1 MHFMNVNFLITVMML
16 TKWFLLTQQVLQRYP
31 TFVCCLLAFPSH
43 DSDDK
48 ESHLFLDILRQLLP
62 VA

>member
-16 TKWFLLTQQVLQRYP
+16 TKWFLLTQVLQRYP